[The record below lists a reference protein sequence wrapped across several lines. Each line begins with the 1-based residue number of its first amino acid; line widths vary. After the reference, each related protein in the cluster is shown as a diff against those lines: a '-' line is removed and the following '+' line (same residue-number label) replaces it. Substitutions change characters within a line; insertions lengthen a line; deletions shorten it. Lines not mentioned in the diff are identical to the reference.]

1 MNFCH
6 TGRWLVRVLLGVPR
20 RTGRFTIK
28 IAEFVFCVFFAS
40 MVRSLKTPNAKP
52 FLLSSIPPQFVF
64 SFVFSLEGA
73 LLIYAPAP
81 NVNVPR
87 LSKLIPH
94 AFVVTRFTGFA
105 L

>member
-1 MNFCH
+1 M
-6 TGRWLVRVLLGVPR
+6 LLGVPR

-64 SFVFSLEGA
+64 SLEGA

>member
-1 MNFCH
+1 M
-6 TGRWLVRVLLGVPR
+6 LLGVPR

-52 FLLSSIPPQFVF
+52 FLLCSIPPQFVF
-64 SFVFSLEGA
+64 SLGDA
-73 LLIYAPAP
+73 LLLYAPAP